1 MHKRGGGA
9 LLLVGLRGGGALML
23 KRGGGALMLKRGGGA
38 LMLVGGGALMLTGL
52 TEVWIQSNK
61 CRMRWSLDWPV
72 G

>member
-9 LLLVGLRGGGALML
+9 LLLVGL
-23 KRGGGALMLKRGGGA
+23 RGGGA